1 MSRTIKCVRFDDGF
15 GKVQDYELNE
25 YTKPMIKAV
34 KRRLSK
40 KFNARFEASLM
51 IRNKVT
57 GHVRNCP
64 LTY

>member
-1 MSRTIKCVRFDDGF
+1 MSRSIKCVRFDDGF
-15 GKVQDYELNE
+15 GRTYDYEFSS
-25 YTKPMIKAV
+25 YTKPMVKAV

-40 KFNARFEASLM
+40 KYKAQFGISLM
-51 IRNKVT
+51 VRNKVT